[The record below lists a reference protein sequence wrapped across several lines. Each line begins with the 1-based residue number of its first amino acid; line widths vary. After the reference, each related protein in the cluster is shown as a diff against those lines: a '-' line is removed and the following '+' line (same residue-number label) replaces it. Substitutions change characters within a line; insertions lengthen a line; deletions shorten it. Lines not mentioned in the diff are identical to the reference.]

1 VLVRALSYSRNSNE
15 DWLIW
20 VVVTGMSWVV
30 GLLAAAVIA
39 QGVSIGV
46 PIVVRL
52 AGGFIVGGAMIG
64 LTQWTFL
71 QPEARTG
78 RIWMLAT
85 ITGWTLGLLV
95 TLFVARFANLL
106 VVSLLGGA
114 SGGLIFGLAQWLVII
129 PKVRGRGDWLL
140 MTISSWTAALTLG
153 SLIVRKSQPLNI
165 RPDFAIVGSSGVLGW
180 VFIVL
185 VSGIFLIF
193 FFPKPDNH
201 PFGGG
206 DWWP

>member
-1 VLVRALSYSRNSNE
+1 MRALSYSRDSNE

-39 QGVSIGV
+39 QGF
-46 PIVVRL
+46 PIVVPVVVRF
-52 AGGFIVGGAMIG
+52 AGGFVVGGAMIG
-64 LTQWTFL
+64 LMQWTFL

-85 ITGWTLGLLV
+85 SAGWTLGLLV

-129 PKVRGRGDWLL
+129 PQVRGRGDWLL
-140 MTISSWTAALTLG
+140 MTVSSWTAALTLG
-153 SLIVRKSQPLNI
+153 SLIARKSQSLNMP
-165 RPDFAIVGSSGVLGW
+165 PDFEIVGSSGILGW

-185 VSGIFLIF
+185 VSGMFLIF
-193 FFPKPDNH
+193 LFPKPDNR
-201 PFGGG
+201 PFSGG
-206 DWWP
+206 DWWS

>member
-1 VLVRALSYSRNSNE
+1 MRVLSYSRNSNE

-20 VVVTGMSWVV
+20 VVVTGLSWVV
-30 GLLAAAVIA
+30 GLFAAALIA
-39 QGVSIGV
+39 QSISMGL

-52 AGGFIVGGAMIG
+52 AAGFVVGGAVIG
-64 LTQWTFL
+64 LMQWTFL

-78 RIWMLAT
+78 RSWMLAT
-85 ITGWTLGLLV
+85 SAGWALGLLV
-95 TLFVARFANLL
+95 TLFVARFTSLL

-114 SGGLIFGLAQWLVII
+114 SGGLIFGLAQWLVIL

-153 SLIVRKSQPLNI
+153 SLIVRKTQPLYI
-165 RPDFAIVGSSGVLGW
+165 RPDFDIVGSSGILGW

-185 VSGIFLIF
+185 VSGMFLIF

-201 PFGGG
+201 PFSGG
-206 DWWP
+206 DW